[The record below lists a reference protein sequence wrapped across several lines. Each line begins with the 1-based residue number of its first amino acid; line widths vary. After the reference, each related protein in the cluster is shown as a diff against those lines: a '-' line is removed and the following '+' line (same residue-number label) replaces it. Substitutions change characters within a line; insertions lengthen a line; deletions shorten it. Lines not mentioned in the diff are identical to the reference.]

1 MKAPTT
7 VRLRLRGVTPMHAVV
22 AAISTAPLALTL
34 FQVAR
39 GVPVGK
45 VALLLGGAVVAALL
59 PWLSWAAARAS
70 YRAKVDDVAVHVR
83 GEALP
88 WRTITAV
95 TVEKTARRTLLR
107 LTRGETAEIVLVLVD
122 AFAGRLEPRDALA
135 AHLAE
140 RGWLLE
146 DDHVRRRD
154 GSDEGEAVAGE

>member
-1 MKAPTT
+1 
-7 VRLRLRGVTPMHAVV
+7 MHALV
-22 AAISTAPLALTL
+22 AAFSTAPLA
-34 FQVAR
+34 FVGWQVAR
-39 GVPVGK
+39 GLPVAK
-45 VALLLGGAVVAALL
+45 VSLLLVGAVVAAAL

-83 GEALP
+83 GEAMP

-107 LTRGETAEIVLVLVD
+107 LTRGETSEIVLVLSD

-146 DDHVRRRD
+146 GDHIRRRGAEAD
-154 GSDEGEAVAGE
+154 GADG